1 MVNRALQGERRDAGV
16 LAETGKRMQGVNM
29 SARMT
34 FLAAG
39 FLFLG
44 CGPAFAACAS
54 ELAEF
59 EKAINSDVATGN
71 LNKGVHRRIAAE
83 LTRAQSECVVGH
95 DAEAMRRL
103 GAVKHRFGYR

>member
-1 MVNRALQGERRDAGV
+1 
-16 LAETGKRMQGVNM
+16 MQGMNM
-29 SARMT
+29 SARVT

-44 CGPAFAACAS
+44 CGSAFAACAGAV
-54 ELAEF
+54 AEF
-59 EKAINSDVATGN
+59 EKVIDGDVRTGN

-83 LTRAQSECVVGH
+83 LTRVQSECVVGH

-103 GAVKHRFGYR
+103 GAVKHRFGYH

>member
-1 MVNRALQGERRDAGV
+1 MPGV
-16 LAETGKRMQGVNM
+16 LAEIGKRMQDTNM

-34 FLAAG
+34 FLAFGLLIAS
-39 FLFLG
+39 
-44 CGPAFAACAS
+44 CGSGFAACAGA
-54 ELAEF
+54 LAEF
-59 EKAINSDVATGN
+59 EKVINNDVATGN

-83 LTRAQSECVVGH
+83 LTQVQSECVVGH